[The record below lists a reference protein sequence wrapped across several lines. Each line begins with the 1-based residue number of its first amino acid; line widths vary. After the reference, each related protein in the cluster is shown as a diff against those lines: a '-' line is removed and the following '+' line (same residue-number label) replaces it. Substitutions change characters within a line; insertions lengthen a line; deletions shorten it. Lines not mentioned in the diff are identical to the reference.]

1 MYYNDLTTT
10 QKLYVDSIREIGG
23 EWGYD
28 LTKTDWTRKELVAIS
43 MKRQG
48 NDDVPNWIVKDKSR
62 RVGRG
67 LYSIP
72 EVVLDVSPSDAEVVQ
87 TDVLAVSPGHEI
99 EGDGLD
105 DSVLT
110 IEDDMDAS
118 ISVAD
123 DMIVPH
129 SVLGAESPSGGV

>member
-72 EVVLDVSPSDAEVVQ
+72 EVVFD
-87 TDVLAVSPGHEI
+87 VSPGHEI

>member
-72 EVVLDVSPSDAEVVQ
+72 EVVLDVSPSDAEVGQ

-118 ISVAD
+118 ISICD
-123 DMIVPH
+123 DMPIKYAVR
-129 SVLGAESPSGGV
+129 GAESPCESP